1 MKDSDI
7 IFKTSGEKEEVE
19 MLFRKFYKPL
29 VLYAWRYLEEKEE
42 AEDVVQEVFVNFWN
56 RMKQA
61 DVGNN
66 TKAYLY
72 HSTRNN
78 CLNRIANRKGVRS
91 GGLDELTDLAEEQLP
106 EEEKWLEHLEEI
118 YQAIEELPEKT
129 RFVFKAIVLEN
140 KKYKQV
146 AEEQQI
152 SVNTVKTLVSR
163 SLSLLRNKLSNRSF
177 VFFIS
182 FFSFP
187 DE

>member
-1 MKDSDI
+1 MKDSNTT
-7 IFKTSGEKEEVE
+7 FELSAKKEEVE

-29 VLYAWRYLEEKEE
+29 VLYAWRYVEEKEE
-42 AEDVVQEVFVNFWN
+42 AEDVVQEVFVNFWS
-56 RMKQA
+56 RVKQA
-61 DVGNN
+61 NIGNHF
-66 TKAYLY
+66 KAYLY
-72 HSTRNN
+72 HATRNN
-78 CLNRIANRKGVRS
+78 CLNRIATRKGIRS
-91 GGLDELTDLAEEQLP
+91 GGLDELANLADETLP

-129 RFVFKAIVLEN
+129 RLVFKAVVLEN

-163 SLSLLRNKLSNRSF
+163 SLSLLRNKLDNRSF

-182 FFSFP
+182 FFRFP
-187 DE
+187 VE